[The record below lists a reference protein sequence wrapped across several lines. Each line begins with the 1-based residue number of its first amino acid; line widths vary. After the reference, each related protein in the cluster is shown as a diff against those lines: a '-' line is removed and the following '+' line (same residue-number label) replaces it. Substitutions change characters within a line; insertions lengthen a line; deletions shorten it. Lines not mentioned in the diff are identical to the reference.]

1 MFGMLKPQLQPVSAK
16 TAAYTVLVTDLGT
29 FFTTRGNGGSLTFTL
44 PATSGLPTGWW
55 CEFFNAA
62 AQTMVV
68 TSSGSSDDLT
78 TFNDL
83 TADSI
88 TFSTSSELI
97 GASVKVLWDGTGW
110 CCQLMTEETQT
121 ATIA

>member
-1 MFGMLKPQLQPVSAK
+1 MFGMLKPQLQPISAK
-16 TAAYTVLVTDLGT
+16 TAAYQVVVGDLGT
-29 FFTTRGNGGSLTFTL
+29 LFTTRGNGGSLTFTL
-44 PATSGLPTGWW
+44 PAVADVPTGWW
-55 CEFFNAA
+55 CEFYNAA
-62 AQTMVV
+62 GQTMVV
-68 TSSGSSDDLT
+68 ASSGSLDNVT

-97 GASVKVLWDGTGW
+97 GAAVKVVWDGTGW
-110 CCQLMTEETQT
+110 LSFLHTEETQT